1 MEENLNL
8 FLKENNIDLEGF
20 NKMTYSL
27 IKIILLEKKYKIEL
41 FEPNIDLGNKKIE
54 IINVES
60 NTINK
65 EIFDRKTAMIYR
77 NYLVRLLNI
86 MKANE
91 IDINEMYQDSKTNN
105 YYRLQEILLK
115 LKVIHSHSNKKE
127 NQTNDIDDKLYHQ
140 QKDEAENEYYINNIE
155 DEFDDYDDKEED
167 YRKDPRFRTG
177 RYCSACDNSPCICSD
192 PDPG

>member
-20 NKMTYSL
+20 NRMTYSL

-41 FEPNIDLGNKKIE
+41 FEPNIDLGNQKIE

-60 NTINK
+60 NSINK
-65 EIFDRKTAMIYR
+65 EIFDRKTAMTYR

-91 IDINEMYQDSKTNN
+91 IDINEMYQD
-105 YYRLQEILLK
+105 
-115 LKVIHSHSNKKE
+115 
-127 NQTNDIDDKLYHQ
+127 
-140 QKDEAENEYYINNIE
+140 
-155 DEFDDYDDKEED
+155 
-167 YRKDPRFRTG
+167 
-177 RYCSACDNSPCICSD
+177 
-192 PDPG
+192 